1 MSNHASIS
9 AIPDSLLADLR
20 SLSTAS
26 VANAIEGFA
35 VRLRNEGFT
44 DSRIQARVRSAPTLV
59 GHAVTLRLRSGGPA
73 MDGHRYLE
81 GTDWWDAVL
90 AVPAPR
96 VLVVQDLDAGRS
108 AGSFVGQI
116 HAAIL
121 RVLGVAGLVTDGAVR
136 DLPELEAMQF
146 PVFSGSVSV
155 SHAYAHIVES
165 GTRVE
170 VAGLEVR
177 PGDWLHG
184 DRHGVISI
192 PPSIGACLPEVVRAA
207 TARER
212 ELLDACADPAATP
225 DRLRRILDSRNAAS
239 RAS

>member
-1 MSNHASIS
+1 MSSNAASTT
-9 AIPDSLLADLR
+9 IPESLLADLR

-26 VANAIEGFA
+26 ITNAVEGFA
-35 VRLRNEGFT
+35 IRLKNEGFT
-44 DSRIQARVRSAPTLV
+44 DGRIQARVPSAPVLV

-81 GTDWWDAVL
+81 GTHWWDAVL

-108 AGSFVGQI
+108 AGSFVGQV

-136 DLPELEAMQF
+136 DLSELEAMRF
-146 PVFSGSVSV
+146 PVFSGSISV
-155 SHAYAHIVES
+155 SHAYAHIVEV
-165 GTRVE
+165 GCPVE
-170 VAGLEVR
+170 VAGLEVH

-184 DRHGVISI
+184 DRHGVVSI
-192 PPSIGACLPEVVRAA
+192 PFSIGACLPEVVRDALS
-207 TARER
+207 RER
-212 ELLDACADPAATP
+212 ELIAHCDDPAVTP
-225 DRLRRILDSRNAAS
+225 ERLRRVLESRNAGS
-239 RAS
+239 RSR